1 MWHRPKTIDEFYSP
15 PPPLRVVEVMGI
27 NKSRE
32 LSWAFTGRN
41 KIFHIHLASKSKFHS
56 AREVQTKMHKEE
68 HVKTRKDKRKLT
80 TGPKNTTFFSPA
92 AVFAAANEGAPVG
105 AETHYT

>member
-1 MWHRPKTIDEFYSP
+1 MINDFYSP

-27 NKSRE
+27 NKSRL

-41 KIFHIHLASKSKFHS
+41 KIFHIHMVRKSKFHS

-68 HVKTRKDKRKLT
+68 QMKTRKDKRRFT
-80 TGPKNTTFFSPA
+80 TGPKNATFFPPV
-92 AVFAAANEGAPVG
+92 AVFAAANEG
-105 AETHYT
+105 TL

>member
-1 MWHRPKTIDEFYSP
+1 
-15 PPPLRVVEVMGI
+15 VVEVMGI
-27 NKSRE
+27 NRSRK

-68 HVKTRKDKRKLT
+68 QMKTRKDKRRLT
-80 TGPKNTTFFSPA
+80 TGQKNATFFPSA
-92 AVFAAANEGAPVG
+92 AVFAAANEGAL
-105 AETHYT
+105 